1 MNKFKRMVAV
11 CATVGMLWSTVYAQ
25 ETRDLG
31 YRVKMNEGQV
41 TVTEDDF
48 VSDIDNSNLDV
59 SVVKQ
64 QGDTRTTIF
73 TGKLK
78 DYDNGR
84 WVYTDFSEIRF
95 MVVIEWEGP
104 EDEAIYIIPVSSDK
118 NQSGTEEDI
127 ITDKALENNK
137 SVIYQSNVLNTFLDN
152 AEINVSLLYD
162 NAYSETVL
170 TEGEELI
177 AELTV
182 KNSDTQNSI
191 NIMSIIALYN
201 EQGKLIEMSMES
213 KEIAANT
220 TDTFP
225 NKIVVPSEENAA
237 SAKIMIWDGLS
248 AMRPISSP
256 LIMTVT
262 GSDYFGDDYSLAQP
276 ITGRNKANGKINTP
290 DDTDVFSFIP
300 QNDGLY
306 YFETFSDIDTY
317 ATLYQ
322 EGQMNTP
329 IAADDNSGADNNFRL
344 SATLESN
351 KKYYLYV
358 KGRAVGNYSLNYG
371 YSIGNI
377 FGTIT
382 PIKFYDDDTEFNNL
396 CEAIVT
402 LQTYRTDDFVASVH
416 LKDWSQSNN
425 EYASYSMTGVH
436 SGEYLAKTMRAG
448 YLTKYQRINL
458 SDNTVDMGSITLIPG
473 DVNGDNVIDSSDLEL
488 VNGLIGKR
496 YGEDGYLINADIN
509 ADKVI
514 NAADAALVSANMGK
528 TSNDYSSNVNVL
540 VMNTEISDS
549 DLLVSGKAAPGS
561 TVNCSTYYSSYS
573 VFDEEKTCDEN
584 GNFEFVIEL
593 NRTGDYTIE
602 VSADNQAYSVQKS
615 ITY

>member
-1 MNKFKRMVAV
+1 MIV
-11 CATVGMLWSTVYAQ
+11 TVFVLISTTVYSNQ
-25 ETRDLG
+25 IIDKNYDLE
-31 YRVKMNEGQV
+31 VENEQV
-41 TVTEDDF
+41 LMKDHNLITEN
-48 VSDIDNSNLDV
+48 DNSEV
-59 SVVKQ
+59 EVKVIKQ

-84 WVYTDFSEIRF
+84 WVHTDFSKIRF
-95 MVVIEWEGP
+95 MLIFDWNDS
-104 EDEAIYIIPVSSDK
+104 EDEVIYIISVSSDET
-118 NQSGTEEDI
+118 QTGTEKDM

-170 TEGEELI
+170 TEGEELT

-248 AMRPISSP
+248 AMQPISSP

-306 YFETFSDIDTY
+306 YFEIFSDIDTY

-322 EGQMNTP
+322 EGQLNTP

-344 SATLESN
+344 SATLEAN

-382 PIKFYDDDTEFNNL
+382 PIKFYDDDTDFNNL
-396 CEAIVT
+396 CEATVT

-425 EYASYSMTGVH
+425 DYASYSMTGVH
-436 SGEYLAKTMRAG
+436 SGEYLAKTTRAG

-458 SDNTVDMGSITLIPG
+458 SDNTVDMGSVTLIPG
-473 DVNGDNVIDSSDLEL
+473 DVNGDNVIDSLDLEL
-488 VNGLIGKR
+488 VNGLTGKR

-509 ADKVI
+509 TDKVI
-514 NAADAALVSANMGK
+514 NAADAALVSSNMGK
-528 TSNDYSSNVNVL
+528 TSNNYSSNVNVL

-549 DLLVSGKAAPGS
+549 DLLVSGKATPGS

-584 GNFEFVIEL
+584 GNFDFVIEL
-593 NRTGDYTIE
+593 NRTGNYTIE